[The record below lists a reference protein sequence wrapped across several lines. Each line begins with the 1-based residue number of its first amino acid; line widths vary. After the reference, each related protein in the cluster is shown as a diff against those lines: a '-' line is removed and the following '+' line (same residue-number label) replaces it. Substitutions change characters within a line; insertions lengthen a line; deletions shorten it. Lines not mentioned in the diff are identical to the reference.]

1 MALAMTGMV
10 DPVACETGILSGA
23 ARGPKTVTGPLHV
36 VSVDVR
42 SGGRNDSKKNRP
54 HEAAGLYRNNAGSN
68 QCFIASLALTAAT
81 LAVSAAWPAL
91 WAASFMAS
99 IALAWVEAGAGAVL
113 AGIAAVEAGA
123 ASAALE
129 AAAAALWAEAAAL
142 AACEAA
148 LAAAEAALAAFS
160 CASLAADWADWPELP
175 PQADNAMAIDVAT
188 AAASTVRVNFIGD
201 LLDWAVESHGSG
213 RTIKPR
219 LAE

>member
-1 MALAMTGMV
+1 
-10 DPVACETGILSGA
+10 
-23 ARGPKTVTGPLHV
+23 
-36 VSVDVR
+36 
-42 SGGRNDSKKNRP
+42 
-54 HEAAGLYRNNAGSN
+54 
-68 QCFIASLALTAAT
+68 
-81 LAVSAAWPAL
+81 
-91 WAASFMAS
+91 MAS

-123 ASAALE
+123 SIAFEVALT
-129 AAAAALWAEAAAL
+129 AAEAAV

-148 LAAAEAALAAFS
+148 LAAAEAALAAFC

-175 PQADNAMAIDVAT
+175 QADNDRAIAVAT
-188 AAASTVRVNFIGD
+188 AATSTVRVNFIGD